1 MSGRS
6 KALALVAPGASLTAS
21 STAPR
26 VASLAA
32 ARVAALAA
40 ALVIAGCATP
50 ALDHGAYEQNAK
62 SALESASS
70 ETASAALAVRLRL
83 SDRATNPYTDT
94 LVTASEKAMGGI
106 ETSFGG
112 VDPPSP
118 AEDDLRDSVEK
129 SLGDAQDALSAARI
143 AVRRDDQGTMRDA
156 VKNLD
161 AVTKAL
167 EDSRGKLG

>member
-1 MSGRS
+1 MSARP
-6 KALALVAPGASLTAS
+6 LAGLRGPLVGLL
-21 STAPR
+21 
-26 VASLAA
+26 ASLA
-32 ARVAALAA
+32 L
-40 ALVIAGCATP
+40 AGCATP
-50 ALDHGAYEQNAK
+50 AWTHGAYEQNAK

-83 SDRATNPYTDT
+83 SDRATNAYADT

-143 AVRRDDQGTMRDA
+143 AVRRDDRRTMRAALRD
-156 VKNLD
+156 LD

-167 EDSRGKLG
+167 EDSGGQLG

>member
-1 MSGRS
+1 MTARLNAG
-6 KALALVAPGASLTAS
+6 LLV
-21 STAPR
+21 
-26 VASLAA
+26 SLAA
-32 ARVAALAA
+32 VAALS
-40 ALVIAGCATP
+40 VAGCSAP

-83 SDRATNPYTDT
+83 SDRATNAYTDT

-112 VDPPSP
+112 VDPPTP
-118 AEDDLRDSVEK
+118 AEDGLRDSVEK

-143 AVRRDDQGTMRDA
+143 AVRRDDAVAMRAA
-156 VKNLD
+156 VRDLD
-161 AVTKAL
+161 AVTREI
-167 EDSRGKLG
+167 EDSRGRLR